1 MLTIVIAVV
10 AALVAVGIV
19 IDQLFRL
26 RDWLNKAP
34 PSRPPDD
41 TDGESPRPV

>member
-1 MLTIVIAVV
+1 MLTMVIAGV

-19 IDQLFRL
+19 VDQLFRL

-34 PSRPPDD
+34 PSQPPDD
-41 TDGESPRPV
+41 TDDEK

>member
-1 MLTIVIAVV
+1 MWTIVIAAV

-26 RDWLNKAP
+26 RNWLNKP
-34 PSRPPDD
+34 PPDQHPDD
-41 TDGESPRPV
+41 TDGE

>member
-1 MLTIVIAVV
+1 MLTAVIAGV

-26 RDWLNKAP
+26 RDWLNR
-34 PSRPPDD
+34 SPPDD
-41 TDGESPRPV
+41 TDGK

>member
-1 MLTIVIAVV
+1 MLTIVIAGV

-26 RDWLNKAP
+26 RHWLNKSP
-34 PSRPPDD
+34 ESQPPDD
-41 TDGESPRPV
+41 TDEE

>member
-1 MLTIVIAVV
+1 MLTIVIAGV

-26 RDWLNKAP
+26 RDWLNK
-34 PSRPPDD
+34 SPPDD
-41 TDGESPRPV
+41 TDGDGAHPKPES